1 LSKTPPK
8 RNIVQRPD
16 PTTLAALVGA
26 CLLCAL
32 PTTGPATA
40 NELES
45 KIEAVQQDLDKS
57 REKRAG
63 LDRAARKAAAELQA
77 FKRRGVALAKKM
89 HRHSTNASAVEERL
103 AELQHQEQLKSE
115 KMIRRKAQLAAT
127 LAALQRI
134 ARMPAVTLVAIPQS
148 TDKTI
153 RSAILLRAA
162 VPELQRD
169 ATALGNDL
177 RTLTALRGRIS
188 GDKASLADSLQR
200 LGTERKALAALTA
213 DKLTLLKSMQS
224 AERTAAQK
232 AAKLFAR
239 AGSLRE
245 LLDKL
250 STRPRAPA
258 PEPALPAL
266 NLKPP
271 PTTQTPAPRLTLKR
285 PGPKRASIGPVTIS
299 RGGLPAPGKI
309 VTTFGQKMPNGTFS
323 KGISILTRAAA
334 PVVAPVP
341 GRIVFAG
348 RFRGYGNLV
357 ILELSDRGHALISGM
372 SRISAQI
379 GDEVLVGEPL
389 GEMTPSTSAAPKLY
403 FELRKRGRPINPLS
417 SDTARKSK
425 VNG

>member
-1 LSKTPPK
+1 M
-8 RNIVQRPD
+8 RRPD
-16 PTTLAALVGA
+16 PTYLSAFVGA
-26 CLLCAL
+26 CLLAGL
-32 PTTGPATA
+32 SATEPATA
-40 NELES
+40 NELKS
-45 KIEAVQQDLDKS
+45 KLEAVEQDLDKT
-57 REKRAG
+57 RAKRAD
-63 LDRAARKAAAELQA
+63 LDRAARKAASELQA
-77 FKRRGVALAKKM
+77 IKRRGVALARKL
-89 HRHSTNASAVEERL
+89 HRHSADATALEQRL
-103 AELQHQEQLKSE
+103 LDLGHQEQIKSE
-115 KMIRRKAQLAAT
+115 KMIQRKTQLAST

-148 TDKTI
+148 PDKTI

-169 ATALGNDL
+169 ATALGDDL
-177 RTLTALRGRIS
+177 RTLTALRNRIDA
-188 GDKASLADSLQR
+188 DKASLADSLQQ
-200 LGTERKALAALTA
+200 LGSERKALAALTA
-213 DKLTLLKSMQS
+213 DKLTLLNSMKS
-224 AERTAAQK
+224 AEKTAAQK
-232 AAKLFAR
+232 SARLSAR

-245 LLDKL
+245 LLEKL
-250 STRPRAPA
+250 SSRPRKPLQ
-258 PEPALPAL
+258 ETVLPPVD
-266 NLKPP
+266 LKPP
-271 PTTQTPAPRLTLKR
+271 APAQTATPQLTLKR
-285 PGPKRASIGPVTIS
+285 PAPRIDPVTIS
-299 RGGLPAPGKI
+299 RGGLPAPGRI
-309 VTTFGQKMPNGTFS
+309 VTAFGQKMPNGTFS
-323 KGISILTRAAA
+323 KGISIVTRAAA

-341 GRIVFAG
+341 GRVVFAG

>member
-1 LSKTPPK
+1 V
-8 RNIVQRPD
+8 RRPD
-16 PTTLAALVGA
+16 PTYLSAFVGA
-26 CLLCAL
+26 CLLAGL
-32 PTTGPATA
+32 SATEPATA
-40 NELES
+40 NELKS
-45 KIEAVQQDLDKS
+45 KLEAVEQDLDKT
-57 REKRAG
+57 RAKRAD
-63 LDRAARKAAAELQA
+63 LDRAARKAASELQA
-77 FKRRGVALAKKM
+77 IKRRGVALARKL
-89 HRHSTNASAVEERL
+89 HRHSADATALEQRL
-103 AELQHQEQLKSE
+103 LDLEHQEQIKSE
-115 KMIRRKAQLAAT
+115 KMIQRKTQLAST

-148 TDKTI
+148 PDKTI

-169 ATALGNDL
+169 ATALGDDL
-177 RTLTALRGRIS
+177 RTLTALRNRIDA
-188 GDKASLADSLQR
+188 DKASLADSLQR
-200 LGTERKALAALTA
+200 LGSERKALAALTA
-213 DKLTLLKSMQS
+213 DKLTLLNSMKS
-224 AERTAAQK
+224 AEKTAAQK
-232 AAKLFAR
+232 SARLSAR

-245 LLDKL
+245 LLEKL
-250 STRPRAPA
+250 SSRPRKPLQ
-258 PEPALPAL
+258 ETVLPPVD
-266 NLKPP
+266 LKPP
-271 PTTQTPAPRLTLKR
+271 APAQTATPRLTLKR
-285 PGPKRASIGPVTIS
+285 PAPRIDPVTIS
-299 RGGLPAPGKI
+299 RGGLPAPGRI
-309 VTTFGQKMPNGTFS
+309 VTAFGQKMPNGTFS
-323 KGISILTRAAA
+323 KGISIITRAAA

-341 GRIVFAG
+341 GRVVFAG

>member
-1 LSKTPPK
+1 M
-8 RNIVQRPD
+8 
-16 PTTLAALVGA
+16 AAFVGA
-26 CLLCAL
+26 CLLAGL
-32 PTTGPATA
+32 TATGPATA
-40 NELES
+40 NELKS
-45 KIEAVQQDLDKS
+45 KLEAVEQDLDKT
-57 REKRAG
+57 RAKRVG
-63 LDRAARKAAAELQA
+63 LDRAARKAASELQA
-77 FKRRGVALAKKM
+77 FKRRGIALARKM
-89 HRHSTNASAVEERL
+89 HRHSAGATALEQRL
-103 AELQHQEQLKSE
+103 LELEHQEQLKSE
-115 KMIRRKAQLAAT
+115 KMTQRKAQLAST

-134 ARMPAVTLVAIPQS
+134 ARMPAVTLIAIPQS
-148 TDKTI
+148 PDKTI

-169 ATALGNDL
+169 ATALGDDL
-177 RTLTALRGRIS
+177 RTLSALRNRIS
-188 GDKASLADSLQR
+188 ADKASLADSLQW
-200 LGTERKALAALTA
+200 LNTERKALAALTA
-213 DKLTLLKSMQS
+213 DKITLLKSMKS
-224 AERTAAQK
+224 AEKTAAQK
-232 AAKLFAR
+232 SAKLSAW

-250 STRPRAPA
+250 SKRPRESV
-258 PEPALPAL
+258 PETALRRPD
-266 NLKPP
+266 LKPP
-271 PTTQTPAPRLTLKR
+271 PSAQTAAPRLTLKR
-285 PGPKRASIGPVTIS
+285 PGPKQASIGPVTIS
-299 RGGLPAPGKI
+299 RGALPAPGRI
-309 VTTFGQKMPNGTFS
+309 VTAFGQKMQNGTFS
-323 KGISILTRAAA
+323 KGISIITRAAA

-389 GEMTPSTSAAPKLY
+389 GEMTPSTRAAPKLY

>member
-1 LSKTPPK
+1 MRLP
-8 RNIVQRPD
+8 N
-16 PTTLAALVGA
+16 PTYLAAFVGA
-26 CLLCAL
+26 CLLAGL
-32 PTTGPATA
+32 PATGPATA
-40 NELES
+40 NELKS
-45 KIEAVQQDLDKS
+45 KLEAVEQDLDKT
-57 REKRAG
+57 RAKRAD

-77 FKRRGVALAKKM
+77 IKRRGVTLARKM
-89 HRHSTNASAVEERL
+89 HRHSADATALEQRL
-103 AELQHQEQLKSE
+103 RDLEHQEQIKSE

-148 TDKTI
+148 PDKTI

-169 ATALGNDL
+169 ATVLGNDL
-177 RTLTALRGRIS
+177 RTLTALRNRIDA
-188 GDKASLADSLQR
+188 DKTSLADSLQR

-213 DKLTLLKSMQS
+213 DKLTLLKSMKS
-224 AERTAAQK
+224 AEKTAAQK
-232 AAKLFAR
+232 SAKLSAR

-245 LLDKL
+245 LLEKL
-250 STRPRAPA
+250 SSRPRKPLQETVLPPA
-258 PEPALPAL
+258 D
-266 NLKPP
+266 LKPP
-271 PTTQTPAPRLTLKR
+271 PAQTAAPRPTLKR
-285 PGPKRASIGPVTIS
+285 PGSKQALIGPVTIS
-299 RGGLPAPGKI
+299 RGGLPAPGRI
-309 VTTFGQKMPNGTFS
+309 VTAFGQKMPNGTFS
-323 KGISILTRAAA
+323 KGISIITRAAA

-341 GRIVFAG
+341 GRVVFAG